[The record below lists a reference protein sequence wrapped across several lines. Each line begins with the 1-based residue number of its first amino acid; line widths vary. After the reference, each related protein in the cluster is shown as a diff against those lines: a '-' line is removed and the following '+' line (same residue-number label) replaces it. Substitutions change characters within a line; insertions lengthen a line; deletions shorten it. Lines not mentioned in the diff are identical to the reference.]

1 MKDFVYHNPVEVRFG
16 PGVLAGLGARVR
28 AAGLDHVVLVGGGEA
43 ARRVGAYDQAVA
55 SLDGAGVRRGEVW
68 GVTANPDLGTV
79 LRIAAAAGTGAE
91 GSVGNSPI
99 GGGTGFVAIGGG
111 SVIDATKAAAAL
123 VPLLAEGR
131 DPWSPFAERK
141 PVTRSLPVFAVSI
154 LSGTGSE
161 MNGNAVITRGASGHK
176 WGMRCPSPVATFVDV
191 TFQQGLPW
199 HLTVNGAADAMSHV
213 LEFSVVGTPAAS
225 ASAGARRKDTELPF
239 FAEEAVLAQNEALLR
254 TIVRAAARLRADAYD
269 VEARGALAWASGV
282 GLSGLTGVGL
292 GAGSWESHAL
302 EHAVSGLH
310 PHVPHG
316 LALAV
321 IYPRW
326 MEEVAQDKAPAMRRL
341 AAALETTVA
350 EALAEPGEDGNPSSL
365 PAGDRNAPECCALLL
380 RALFRHWGAPAGL
393 SHWGVTGGDVE
404 RLVQLAKEYPRP
416 LQLAAERVER
426 VFRAS
431 L

>member
-28 AAGLDHVVLVGGGEA
+28 AAGLDHAVLVGGGEA
-43 ARRVGAYDQAVA
+43 ARRVGAYDQAAA
-55 SLDGAGVRRGEVW
+55 SLDAAGVRRSEVW
-68 GVTANPDLGTV
+68 GVAANPDLGTV
-79 LRIAAAAGTGAE
+79 LRIAAAAG
-91 GSVGNSPI
+91 
-99 GGGTGFVAIGGG
+99 
-111 SVIDATKAAAAL
+111 KAAAAL
-123 VPLLAEGR
+123 APLLAEGR

-176 WGMRCPSPVATFVDV
+176 WGMRCPPPVATFVDV

-213 LEFSVVGTPAAS
+213 LEFSVTGTPAAPV
-225 ASAGARRKDTELPF
+225 AGRKRAEFPF

-254 TIVRAAARLRADAYD
+254 TIVRAATRLRADAHD
-269 VEARGALAWASGV
+269 TVARGALAWASGV

-292 GAGSWESHAL
+292 GAGSWEAHAL

-326 MEEVAQDKAPAMRRL
+326 MEEVAVDKAPAMRRL

-350 EALAEPGEDGNPSSL
+350 EALAEPGEDGNPSSP
-365 PAGDRNAPECCALLL
+365 PAGDRDAPERCALLL
-380 RALFRHWGAPAGL
+380 GALFRHWGAPSGL
-393 SHWGVTGGDVE
+393 SHWGVTEGDVP
-404 RLVQLAKEYPRP
+404 RLVRLAREYPRP

>member
-28 AAGLDHVVLVGGGEA
+28 AAGLDRAVLVGGGEA

-55 SLDGAGVRRGEVW
+55 SLDMAGVRRTEVW
-68 GVTANPDLGTV
+68 GVAANPDLGTV
-79 LRIAAAAGTGAE
+79 LRIAAAAGTGTE
-91 GSVGNSPI
+91 GGI
-99 GGGTGFVAIGGG
+99 GLIAMGGG
-111 SVIDATKAAAAL
+111 SVIDATKAAGAL
-123 VPLLAEGR
+123 APLLAEGR
-131 DPWSPFAERK
+131 DPWSPFAERT

-176 WGMRCPSPVATFVDV
+176 WGMRCPPPVAAFVDV
-191 TFQQGLPW
+191 SFQQGLPW
-199 HLTVNGAADAMSHV
+199 RLTVNGAADAMSHV

-225 ASAGARRKDTELPF
+225 ASAGVRRKDTEFPF

-254 TIVRAAARLRADAYD
+254 TIVRAAERLRADAHD
-269 VEARGALAWASGV
+269 AEARGALAWASGV

-326 MEEVAQDKAPAMRRL
+326 MEEVAADKAPAMRRL
-341 AAALETTVA
+341 AAALEDTVA
-350 EALAEPGEDGNPSSL
+350 QALAAPGEDGNPSSR
-365 PAGDRNAPECCALLL
+365 PAGDRDAPERCALLL
-380 RALFRHWGAPAGL
+380 RALFTHWGAPAGL
-393 SHWGVTGGDVE
+393 SHWGVTEGDVE
-404 RLVQLAKEYPRP
+404 RLVRLAKEYPRP